1 MHRHFEDLL
10 EDLRS
15 NLIKMGSLVDEQLEL
30 ALKALHDGDLKATE
44 KVYEN
49 EKKVNDYDNLL
60 DKQVD
65 EIMALE
71 QPVATDLRLVVS
83 AIKMNHEMER
93 IGDVAVNIAQ
103 RVRPLLDHED
113 LVRKTA
119 VLEMGDVARRMV
131 HDSLDSFIHGDPEL
145 ARQICKEDD
154 IVDDMNRAKFQFVI
168 EEMEKN
174 PNLIEPGAHLIVALT
189 HRADRGPRDQHCR
202 RRCIPCRCKSHK
214 TSCCGQRLRILPDR
228 FPN

>member
-1 MHRHFEDLL
+1 MRRHFEDLL
-10 EDLRS
+10 EELRS

-30 ALKALHDGDLKATE
+30 AMRALHDGDLKITE

-49 EKKVNDYDNLL
+49 EKKVNEFDNLL

-83 AIKMNHEMER
+83 AIKMNHELER

-103 RVRPLLDHED
+103 RVKPLLNYAD
-113 LVRKTA
+113 LVRRTA
-119 VLEMGDVARRMV
+119 ILEMGDVARKMV
-131 HDSLDSFIHGDPEL
+131 HDAIDSFIHGDPEL
-145 ARQICKEDD
+145 ARKICKEDD
-154 IVDDMNRAKFQFVI
+154 VVDDMNRLKFRFVV

-174 PNLIEPGAHLIVALT
+174 PNIIEPGAHLIVALK
-189 HRADRGPRDQHCR
+189 HIERIADHATNIAEDVVFLVDAKIIKH
-202 RRCIPCRCKSHK
+202 HAA
-214 TSCCGQRLRILPDR
+214 D
-228 FPN
+228 NA

>member
-10 EDLRS
+10 NDLRT

-30 ALKALHDGDLKATE
+30 AFRALHDSDLKATE

-49 EKKVNDYDNLL
+49 EKKVNEFDNRL

-83 AIKMNHEMER
+83 AIKMNHELER

-103 RVRPLLDHED
+103 RVRPLLNYQE

-131 HDSLDSFIHGDPEL
+131 RDSLDSFIHGDAEM
-145 ARQICKEDD
+145 ARRICKEDD
-154 IVDDMNRAKFQFVI
+154 VVDEMNRVKFQFVI

-174 PNLIEPGAHLIVALT
+174 PNLIEPGAHLIVALK
-189 HRADRGPRDQHCR
+189 HIERIADHATNIAEDVVFLVDAQIIKHHAADQA
-202 RRCIPCRCKSHK
+202 
-214 TSCCGQRLRILPDR
+214 
-228 FPN
+228 

>member
-10 EDLRS
+10 NNLRT

-30 ALKALHDGDLKATE
+30 ALRALHDGDLKTTE
-44 KVYEN
+44 KVFEN
-49 EKKVNDYDNLL
+49 EKKVNEFDNLL

-83 AIKMNHEMER
+83 AIKMNHELER

-103 RVRPLLDHED
+103 RVKPLLNYAD
-113 LVRKTA
+113 LVRRTA
-119 VLEMGDVARRMV
+119 ILEMGDTARRMV
-131 HDSLDSFIHGDPEL
+131 HDVIDSFIHGDPEL
-145 ARQICKEDD
+145 ARKICKEDD
-154 IVDDMNRAKFQFVI
+154 IVDEMNRMKFQFVV

-174 PNLIEPGAHLIVALT
+174 PNLIEPGAHLIVALK
-189 HRADRGPRDQHCR
+189 HIERVADHATNIAEDVVFLVDAKVIKH
-202 RRCIPCRCKSHK
+202 HAAD
-214 TSCCGQRLRILPDR
+214 TD
-228 FPN
+228 

>member
-10 EDLRS
+10 NDLRT
-15 NLIKMGSLVDEQLEL
+15 NLIKMGSLVDEQLDL
-30 ALKALHDGDLKATE
+30 AFRALHDSDLKATE

-49 EKKVNDYDNLL
+49 ERKVNDFDNLL

-83 AIKMNHEMER
+83 AIKMNHELER

-103 RVRPLLDHED
+103 RVRPLLNYQD

-119 VLEMGDVARRMV
+119 ILEMGDVARRMV
-131 HDSLDSFIHGDPEL
+131 HDSLDSFIHGDAEM
-145 ARQICKEDD
+145 ARRICKEDD
-154 IVDDMNRAKFQFVI
+154 VVDEMNHVKFQFVI

-174 PNLIEPGAHLIVALT
+174 PNLIEPGAHLIVALK
-189 HRADRGPRDQHCR
+189 HIERIADHATNIAEDVVFLVDAQIIKHHAAD
-202 RRCIPCRCKSHK
+202 KA
-214 TSCCGQRLRILPDR
+214 
-228 FPN
+228 

>member
-10 EDLRS
+10 NNLRT

-30 ALKALHDGDLKATE
+30 ALRALHDGDLKTTE
-44 KVYEN
+44 KVFEN
-49 EKKVNDYDNLL
+49 EKKVNEFDNLL

-83 AIKMNHEMER
+83 AIKMNHELER

-103 RVRPLLDHED
+103 RVKPLLNYAD
-113 LVRKTA
+113 LVRRTA
-119 VLEMGDVARRMV
+119 ILEMGDAARRMV
-131 HDSLDSFIHGDPEL
+131 HDVIDSFIHGDPEL
-145 ARQICKEDD
+145 ARRICREDD
-154 IVDDMNRAKFQFVI
+154 IVDEMNRVKFQFVV

-174 PNLIEPGAHLIVALT
+174 PNLIEPGAHLIVALK
-189 HRADRGPRDQHCR
+189 HIERIADHATNIAEDVVFLVDAKVIKH
-202 RRCIPCRCKSHK
+202 HAAD
-214 TSCCGQRLRILPDR
+214 TA
-228 FPN
+228 

>member
-10 EDLRS
+10 EGLRS

-30 ALKALHDGDLKATE
+30 ALQALHDGDLKTTE

-60 DKQVD
+60 DRQVD

-83 AIKMNHEMER
+83 AIKMNHELER

-103 RVRPLLDHED
+103 RVKPLLDYAD
-113 LVRKTA
+113 LVRRTA
-119 VLEMGDVARRMV
+119 ILEMGKVARQMV

-145 ARQICKEDD
+145 ARRICKEDD
-154 IVDDMNRAKFQFVI
+154 VVDEMNRMKFRFVV

-174 PNLIEPGAHLIVALT
+174 PNLIEAGAHLIVALK
-189 HRADRGPRDQHCR
+189 HIERIADHATNIAEDVVFLVDAQIIKHHAGDNQ
-202 RRCIPCRCKSHK
+202 
-214 TSCCGQRLRILPDR
+214 
-228 FPN
+228 

>member
-10 EDLRS
+10 NDLRT

-30 ALKALHDGDLKATE
+30 AFRALHDSDLKATE

-49 EKKVNDYDNLL
+49 EKKVNDFDNRL

-71 QPVATDLRLVVS
+71 QPVAADLRLVVS
-83 AIKMNHEMER
+83 AIKMNHELER

-103 RVRPLLDHED
+103 RVRSLLSHQE
-113 LVRKTA
+113 LVRKVA
-119 VLEMGDVARRMV
+119 ILEMGDVARRMV
-131 HDSLDSFIHGDPEL
+131 RDSLDSFIHGDAEL
-145 ARQICKEDD
+145 ARRICKEDD
-154 IVDDMNRAKFQFVI
+154 VVDEMNRVKFQFVI

-174 PNLIEPGAHLIVALT
+174 PNLIEPGAHLIVALK
-189 HRADRGPRDQHCR
+189 HIERIADHATNIAEDVVFLVDAQIIKHHAADQV
-202 RRCIPCRCKSHK
+202 
-214 TSCCGQRLRILPDR
+214 
-228 FPN
+228 

>member
-10 EDLRS
+10 NNLRT

-30 ALKALHDGDLKATE
+30 ALRALHDGDLKTTE
-44 KVYEN
+44 KVFEN
-49 EKKVNDYDNLL
+49 EKKVNEFDNLL

-83 AIKMNHEMER
+83 AIKMNHELER

-103 RVRPLLDHED
+103 RVKPLLNYAD
-113 LVRKTA
+113 LVRRTA
-119 VLEMGDVARRMV
+119 ILEMGDAARRMV
-131 HDSLDSFIHGDPEL
+131 HDVIDSFIHGDPEL
-145 ARQICKEDD
+145 ARKICKEDD
-154 IVDDMNRAKFQFVI
+154 IVDEMNRMKFQFVV

-174 PNLIEPGAHLIVALT
+174 PNLIEPGAHLIVALK
-189 HRADRGPRDQHCR
+189 HIERVADHATNIAEDVVFLVDAKVIKH
-202 RRCIPCRCKSHK
+202 HAAD
-214 TSCCGQRLRILPDR
+214 TD
-228 FPN
+228 